1 MSEYFIEVLN
11 RALLMIPSFLFGLS
25 IGMQIQGRK

>member
-11 RALLMIPSFLFGLS
+11 RLVIMLPVFLFGLS
-25 IGMQIQGRK
+25 IGMHIKDDK